1 MLTTK
6 WGYYD
11 QGYGCGQRQGKHD
24 WTIKDREGR
33 YEDLSDF
40 QTLPVNWSINTD
52 HKRRFFDRVA
62 ELTGA
67 NALSIQHGM

>member
-33 YEDLSDF
+33 YEDLSGF

-52 HKRRFFDRVA
+52 HKQRFFDRVA